1 MPKVK
6 IFNSLRQRP
15 IRLLGS
21 VVISEGG
28 DEKGVLMIGYFA
40 ETNFHRRW
48 ILQDEYGQPFRYLD
62 YATAEVIIRTGAD
75 TLDRVATFT
84 IENGELAFTSDDDE
98 LFMFLVMDVG
108 DLGIAPG
115 EYLFQCIV
123 SLPAV
128 HMIESTHLI
137 VYAKHNEVVEP

>member
-1 MPKVK
+1 
-6 IFNSLRQRP
+6 
-15 IRLLGS
+15 
-21 VVISEGG
+21 
-28 DEKGVLMIGYFA
+28 MIEYFA

-48 ILQDEYGQPFRYLD
+48 ILQNEYGQPFSDLY
-62 YATAEVIIRTGAD
+62 YATAEVIIRTGYD
-75 TLDRVATFT
+75 TLERVATFET
-84 IENGELAFTSDDDE
+84 GDEGYLTFTTDDDN
-98 LFMFLVMDVG
+98 LFTFLVMDVG

-115 EYLFQCIV
+115 NYVFQCIV

>member
-1 MPKVK
+1 MPEVK

-15 IRLLGS
+15 VRLPGS
-21 VVISEGG
+21 VATGEGR
-28 DEKGVLMIGYFA
+28 DKGVLMIEYFA
-40 ETNFHRRW
+40 GTNFHRRW
-48 ILQDEYGQPFRYLD
+48 VLQDEYGQPLPDLY
-62 YATAEVIIRTGAD
+62 YASAEVIIRTGAD

-84 IENGELAFTSDDDE
+84 VENGELAFTSDDDE